1 MLSHAASEAATKS
14 VTEWLSHCLSNPII
28 HTRTGVRVHLMGSS
42 ALAPPQSIPAMREA
56 FSKLAPSA
64 IAVDTHPTFL
74 PSLQQ
79 HSHLLKDSFT
89 ALNGKESIDFV
100 RANKG
105 RITVPTA
112 HFDAWATAGLV
123 PFAAEAVAMSHHSK
137 AECLQHQDIVQAEEM
152 ARNAADMRARR
163 KEEDDDIYSNQVSE
177 DEAQADQDLRNR
189 LTTLFEG
196 YGLSESMLRSFK
208 TNREDANL
216 VDAEIQSMVMGPT
229 LTSEYQTQ
237 LSEWISIHPSAKTRF
252 GVFDMI
258 RKAKVETIVGKL
270 GVMCIKNVA
279 NGYRDRPVL
288 AVVDRKLLAEVAD
301 ALSTSKK

>member
-1 MLSHAASEAATKS
+1 MLSHAANEAAIKS
-14 VTEWLSHCLSNPII
+14 VTEWLSHCLANPVV
-28 HTRTGVRVHLMGSS
+28 HTRTGVRVHLMGSA
-42 ALAPPQSIPAMREA
+42 ALAPPQSITAIRHD

-64 IAVDTHPTFL
+64 VAVDTLPTFL

-89 ALNGKESIDFV
+89 ASNAKESIDFV
-100 RANKG
+100 LANKA
-105 RITVPTA
+105 RISVPTA
-112 HFDAWATAGLV
+112 HVDAWATAGLV
-123 PFAAEAVAMSHHSK
+123 PFAAEAVAMSHNSK
-137 AECLQHQDIVQAEEM
+137 AECLQHQDIVKAEEM

-163 KEEDDDIYSNQVSE
+163 KEEGDDIFSNEVSE
-177 DEAQADQDLRNR
+177 EEARADQDLRNR
-189 LTTLFEG
+189 LTSLFER
-196 YGLSESMLRSFK
+196 YGLSESILKSFK

-216 VDAEIQSMVMGPT
+216 IDAEIQSMVMGPA

-237 LSEWISIHPSAKTRF
+237 LSEWIAIHPSAKTRF

-279 NGYRDRPVL
+279 NGYRDRPIL
-288 AVVDRKLLAEVAD
+288 AVVDRKLLAEVAS